1 MEIDD
6 DKLRFFGYYFYTE
19 QCNGVTEG
27 IMTLNFTVYTY
38 IGHCFCS
45 IKVYVEDREASGG
58 CITLNVKPSETVK
71 DLKLRVGNLLSP
83 LDMHL
88 TTK

>member
-27 IMTLNFTVYTY
+27 IMTLNFTVYT
-38 IGHCFCS
+38 ILAIVFA
-45 IKVYVEDREASGG
+45 ASR
-58 CITLNVKPSETVK
+58 C
-71 DLKLRVGNLLSP
+71 
-83 LDMHL
+83 M
-88 TTK
+88 

>member
-19 QCNGVTEG
+19 QFNGVTEG
-27 IMTLNFTVYTY
+27 IMTLNFTEYTY

-71 DLKLRVGNLLSP
+71 DLKLRVGNLLSR

>member
-1 MEIDD
+1 MMINQDFLVIISTQSNLMEYI
-6 DKLRFFGYYFYTE
+6 
-19 QCNGVTEG
+19 TEG
-27 IMTLNFTVYTY
+27 IMILNFTVYTY

-71 DLKLRVGNLLSP
+71 DLKLRVGNLLSR

>member
-1 MEIDD
+1 MI
-6 DKLRFFGYYFYTE
+6 
-19 QCNGVTEG
+19 
-27 IMTLNFTVYTY
+27 LNFTVYTY

-71 DLKLRVGNLLSP
+71 DLKLRVGSLLSH
-83 LDMHL
+83 LEMHL
-88 TTK
+88 TTNNLECLHFN

>member
-27 IMTLNFTVYTY
+27 IMTLNFRVYTY

-71 DLKLRVGNLLSP
+71 DLKLRVGNLLSR